1 MHMRSLLLIIGSIT
15 GRLMNLRRSIAMF
28 LLAAAPTP
36 LIILIGLGRPAHFI
50 TERYNEITAT
60 LGIAILYPVVALV
73 ISTAA
78 LGEDRK
84 AHTLPFLLLKPV
96 SRWVIALGGLTAAA
110 VSSFV
115 ILEAG
120 VIATWVTT
128 GVMTGDWS
136 LGASTTVA
144 VAIQSV
150 ASAALFVPLGL
161 ILNRATLV
169 GLGYLFLWEGI
180 LAGLISGI
188 QASSVYR
195 IVLSAWAD
203 LADMSPDTYDGVAF
217 ALGRVATGT
226 GGAVAKVLVMAL
238 ASVVLT
244 GMVLRNR
251 DLVGE

>member
-1 MHMRSLLLIIGSIT
+1 MKLLLLITGSIT
-15 GRLMNLRRSIAMF
+15 GRLIRRRRSPAMF
-28 LLAAAPTP
+28 LLAASPTL
-36 LIILIGLGRPAHFI
+36 LIVLIGLGRSNDLIAEVYHDV
-50 TERYNEITAT
+50 TAT
-60 LGIAILYPVVALV
+60 LGIAILYPVVALA

-78 LGEDRK
+78 LGEEKK

-96 SRWVIALGGLTAAA
+96 SRWVIALGALTAAA
-110 VSSFV
+110 ISSFL

-120 VIATWVTT
+120 VVATWIAV
-128 GVMTGDWS
+128 GVMTGEWS
-136 LGASTTVA
+136 IGLSTTVA
-144 VAIQSV
+144 VAVQSV

-180 LAGLISGI
+180 LGGLISGI

-203 LADMSPDTYDGVAF
+203 LAALSPDSYDAVAF
-217 ALGRVATGT
+217 ALGRVVIGA
-226 GGAVAKVLVMAL
+226 GGAISKVLVMAL
-238 ASVVLT
+238 VSVVIT
-244 GMVLRNR
+244 GTVLRNR